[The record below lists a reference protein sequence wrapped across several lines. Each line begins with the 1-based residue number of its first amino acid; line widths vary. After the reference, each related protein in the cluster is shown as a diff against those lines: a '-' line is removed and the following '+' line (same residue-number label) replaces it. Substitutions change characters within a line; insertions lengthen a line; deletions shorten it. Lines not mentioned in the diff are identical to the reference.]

1 MQVLVRRIG
10 RRPGKRPAKPRLFAG
25 SPAGVLPKVRSNP
38 AEPLRRNE
46 SPAMRASST
55 AQRTTSR
62 NGHRPVAVPANDP
75 AMLLAR
81 ARNAAYAEAAK
92 GNLGGGLGVL
102 YDALQ
107 GEPMSHDLLSDMAA
121 LLLAAGRLEHAAAYA
136 DRALQARTQHG
147 PSLYT
152 LAFALS
158 GLGQADRAI
167 GVLTELQSGAGRD
180 SLQAE
185 APELVPVAMIELE
198 RLKRARA

>member
-1 MQVLVRRIG
+1 
-10 RRPGKRPAKPRLFAG
+10 
-25 SPAGVLPKVRSNP
+25 
-38 AEPLRRNE
+38 
-46 SPAMRASST
+46 MRAVST
-55 AQRTTSR
+55 TARTKKA
-62 NGHRPVAVPANDP
+62 HRPVAVPANDP

-81 ARNAAYAEAAK
+81 ARNTAFAEASK

-107 GEPMSHDLLSDMAA
+107 DEPMSHDLLSDMAA
-121 LLLAAGRLEHAAAYA
+121 LLLAAGKLEHAAAYA
-136 DRALQARTQHG
+136 EKALRIHTQHG

-158 GLGQADRAI
+158 GQGHVDRAI
-167 GVLTELQSGAGRD
+167 GVLTELQSGTGRD

-198 RLKRARA
+198 RLRRSRG

>member
-1 MQVLVRRIG
+1 
-10 RRPGKRPAKPRLFAG
+10 
-25 SPAGVLPKVRSNP
+25 
-38 AEPLRRNE
+38 
-46 SPAMRASST
+46 MRAVST
-55 AQRTTSR
+55 TARTKKA
-62 NGHRPVAVPANDP
+62 HRPVSVPANDP

-81 ARNAAYAEAAK
+81 ARNTAFAEASK

-107 GEPMSHDLLSDMAA
+107 DEPMSHDLLSDMAA
-121 LLLAAGRLEHAAAYA
+121 LLLAAGKLEHAAAYA
-136 DRALQARTQHG
+136 EKALRIHTQHG

-158 GLGQADRAI
+158 GQGHVDRAI

-198 RLKRARA
+198 RLRRSRG

>member
-1 MQVLVRRIG
+1 
-10 RRPGKRPAKPRLFAG
+10 
-25 SPAGVLPKVRSNP
+25 
-38 AEPLRRNE
+38 
-46 SPAMRASST
+46 MRALST
-55 AQRTTSR
+55 TARSKK
-62 NGHRPVAVPANDP
+62 HRPLEVPANDP
-75 AMLLAR
+75 AMLLAK
-81 ARNAAYAEAAK
+81 ARNAAFAEASR

-121 LLLAAGRLEHAAAYA
+121 LLLAAGKLEHAAAYA
-136 DRALQARTQHG
+136 EKALQAHSLHG

-158 GLGQADRAI
+158 GRGEVDRAI
-167 GVLTELQSGAGRD
+167 GVLTELQTGAGRD

-198 RLKRARA
+198 RLRRERQV

>member
-1 MQVLVRRIG
+1 
-10 RRPGKRPAKPRLFAG
+10 
-25 SPAGVLPKVRSNP
+25 
-38 AEPLRRNE
+38 
-46 SPAMRASST
+46 MRALSPT
-55 AQRTTSR
+55 ARSKKS
-62 NGHRPVAVPANDP
+62 HSPVAVAANDP

-81 ARNAAYAEAAK
+81 ARNAAFAEASK

-107 GEPMSHDLLSDMAA
+107 DEPMSHDLLSDMAA
-121 LLLAAGRLEHAAAYA
+121 LLLAAGRLEHAAGYA
-136 DRALQARTQHG
+136 DRALQLCTQHG

-158 GLGQADRAI
+158 GMGQTDRAI

-198 RLKRARA
+198 RLRRAR

>member
-1 MQVLVRRIG
+1 
-10 RRPGKRPAKPRLFAG
+10 
-25 SPAGVLPKVRSNP
+25 
-38 AEPLRRNE
+38 
-46 SPAMRASST
+46 MRASST
-55 AQRTTSR
+55 ATTARTK
-62 NGHRPVAVPANDP
+62 NAHRPVAVSANDP

-81 ARNAAYAEAAK
+81 ARNEAFAQASK

-107 GEPMSHDLLSDMAA
+107 GEPMSHDLMSDMAA
-121 LLLAAGRLEHAAAYA
+121 LLLAAGKLEHAAGYA
-136 DRALQARTQHG
+136 ERALQARSLHG

-158 GLGQADRAI
+158 GQGHVDRAI

-198 RLKRARA
+198 RLRRERNR

>member
-1 MQVLVRRIG
+1 
-10 RRPGKRPAKPRLFAG
+10 
-25 SPAGVLPKVRSNP
+25 
-38 AEPLRRNE
+38 
-46 SPAMRASST
+46 MRALST
-55 AQRTTSR
+55 NPPTK

-81 ARNAAYAEAAK
+81 ARNAAFAEASK
-92 GNLGGGLGVL
+92 GNLGGGLGLL

-121 LLLAAGRLEHAAAYA
+121 LLLAAGKLEHAAGYA
-136 DRALQARTQHG
+136 ERALRIHSLHG

-158 GLGQADRAI
+158 GQGQLDRAL
-167 GVLTELQSGAGRD
+167 GVLNELQSGAGRD

-198 RLKRARA
+198 RLRRAR